1 VTATASLLNPQGRTI
16 AGAEFFVDVTG
27 ADGTG
32 IPMTAQDGS
41 FDQSSEV
48 VTGTIDGSLWNS
60 LSVHHHGVFVH
71 AVDNLGNWGPFVSL
85 VFLKDNKGPFVAQPA
100 VNPSST
106 SSPPTITAVVNDS
119 FTGVSKIA
127 AAEYFIDTPGATGTG
142 LPMTLTKGFDGGAI
156 RDVSAVMP
164 ASVFSQLSAGT
175 HTIYIH
181 GEDILG
187 NWGGFGTITF
197 SITTPGAAFRLAFP
211 LGGMVPGQKPADPHV
226 PAPPAAIVS
235 SAGDVRQL
243 PDSPAP
249 PRADKAGG
257 QAGSPGTARA
267 ASRRSDAAS
276 DALFEVGAALGRPKK
291 LEGDL

>member
-1 VTATASLLNPQGRTI
+1 
-16 AGAEFFVDVTG
+16 
-27 ADGTG
+27 
-32 IPMTAQDGS
+32 
-41 FDQSSEV
+41 
-48 VTGTIDGSLWNS
+48 
-60 LSVHHHGVFVH
+60 
-71 AVDNLGNWGPFVSL
+71 
-85 VFLKDNKGPFVAQPA
+85 
-100 VNPSST
+100 
-106 SSPPTITAVVNDS
+106 VVNDS
-119 FTGVSKIA
+119 FTGVSKIE
-127 AAEYFIDTPGATGTG
+127 AAEYFIDTTGATGTG
-142 LPMTLTKGFDGGAI
+142 LPMTLKQTFDGGVI
-156 RDVSAVMP
+156 RNVSAVIP
-164 ASVFSQLSAGT
+164 SSVFSQLSAGT

-187 NWGGFGTITF
+187 NWGGFASITF
-197 SITTPGAAFRLAFP
+197 TVTSPGAAFGLAFP

-276 DALFEVGAALGRPKK
+276 DAFFELGAAIGRPKVG
-291 LEGDL
+291 ETDL